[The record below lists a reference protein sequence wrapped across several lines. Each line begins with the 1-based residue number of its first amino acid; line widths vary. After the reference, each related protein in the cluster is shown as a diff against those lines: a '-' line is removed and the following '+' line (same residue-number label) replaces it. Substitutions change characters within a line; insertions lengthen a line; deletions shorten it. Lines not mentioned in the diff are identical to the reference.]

1 MKVIN
6 FGDNTYRIFG
16 DDLKV
21 EGKLPAGTYDVLF
34 SEMPGY
40 SLIKRADFETTTKVY
55 GPHKDLV
62 NQMITRYEQFN
73 SNFGV
78 ILGGRKGTGKTMTAR
93 LLSEAFKAKDIPT
106 IIISKATPGLPDFIQ
121 SIEQEVFILFDEFE
135 KVFPKGNSDTK
146 DLQSQ
151 FLPVFDGLSNT
162 KHFYMVTIN
171 DYNKL
176 NDYFLGRT
184 GRFYYNIRFD
194 AIGKDEITEI
204 LNDKLD
210 KSLKLDIN
218 RLSFILS
225 IIDANY
231 DQLMSIIKELNLG
244 SSIDYIFKY
253 LNLDLS
259 ATLNNMS
266 YDAEIFFENGDIVKE
281 DGINFNIMNSFFS
294 YRINEYAKA
303 SYDSNPNI
311 QTHYYIGYL
320 SFDTDIFELADH
332 NKLVAHNII
341 QEDGQPAI
349 DFDSDFGLHNES
361 KDKSIRHML
370 NDDNVKVKRVEL
382 TRRIVQPSKIA
393 IDTALKNQ

>member
-34 SEMPGY
+34 TEMSGY

-135 KVFPKGNSDTK
+135 KVFPKGSPDTK

-184 GRFYYNIRFD
+184 GRFYYNITFD

-204 LNDKLD
+204 LTDKLD

-225 IIDANY
+225 IIDVNY

-259 ATLNNMS
+259 KTLTNMT
-266 YDAEIFFENGDIVKE
+266 YDVKIFFKNGDIAEEQNLYV
-281 DGINFNIMNSFFS
+281 NIMNPYFS
-294 YRINEYAKA
+294 SSVLAYAKA
-303 SYDSNPNI
+303 TYDEDPNI
-311 QTHYYIGYL
+311 ITHRYYGDL
-320 SFDTDIFELADH
+320 SFDTNILKITDT
-332 NKLVAHNII
+332 NKLVADNFICD
-341 QEDGQPAI
+341 DGQPAI
-349 DFDSDFGLHNES
+349 EFEADSSYSDTKSMRTMDHN
-361 KDKSIRHML
+361 
-370 NDDNVKVKRVEL
+370 DNLEVNQVEF
-382 TRRIVQPSKIA
+382 TRRLAQPSKIA
-393 IDTALKNQ
+393 VDTALKDQ

>member
-34 SEMPGY
+34 SEMSGY

-162 KHFYMVTIN
+162 KHFYMITIN

-194 AIGKDEITEI
+194 VIGKDEIAEI

-210 KSLKLDIN
+210 KSLKHDIN

-225 IIDANY
+225 IIDVNY

-259 ATLNNMS
+259 KTLNELT
-266 YDAEIFFENGDIVKE
+266 YDIKIFFENGDIAEEQNLYV
-281 DGINFNIMNSFFS
+281 NIMSPYFS
-294 YRINEYAKA
+294 KSILAYAKA
-303 SYDSNPNI
+303 TYDEDPNI
-311 QTHYYIGYL
+311 VTHRYYGDL
-320 SFDTDIFELADH
+320 SFETNILKITDNH
-332 NKLVAHNII
+332 KLVADNFICD
-341 QEDGQPAI
+341 DGQPAI
-349 DFDSDFGLHNES
+349 EFEVDTGYSD
-361 KDKSIRHML
+361 DKSMRTL
-370 NDDNVKVKRVEL
+370 TAEDNIKVKRIEL
-382 TRRIVQPSKIA
+382 TRRMAQPSKIA

>member
-34 SEMPGY
+34 SEMSGY
-40 SLIKRADFETTTKVY
+40 SLIKRADFETTNKVY
-55 GPHKDLV
+55 GPHKELV

-93 LLSEAFKAKDIPT
+93 LLSEAFKTKEIPT

-184 GRFYYNIRFD
+184 GRFYYNITFD

-204 LNDKLD
+204 LTDKLD
-210 KSLKLDIN
+210 KSLKLNIN

-225 IIDANY
+225 IIDVNY

-259 ATLNNMS
+259 KTLTNMT
-266 YDAEIFFENGDIVKE
+266 YDVKIFFKNGDIAEEQNLYV
-281 DGINFNIMNSFFS
+281 NIMRPYFSNSVLA
-294 YRINEYAKA
+294 YAKA
-303 SYDSNPNI
+303 TYDEDPNI
-311 QTHYYIGYL
+311 ITHRYYGDL
-320 SFDTDIFELADH
+320 SFDTNILKITDN
-332 NKLVAHNII
+332 NKLVADNFICD
-341 QEDGQPAI
+341 DGQPAI
-349 DFDSDFGLHNES
+349 EFEADSSYSDT
-361 KDKSIRHML
+361 KSMRTMDR
-370 NDDNVKVKRVEL
+370 NDNLEVNRVEF
-382 TRRIVQPSKIA
+382 TRRLVQPSKIA
-393 IDTALKNQ
+393 VDTALKDQ

>member
-34 SEMPGY
+34 SEMSGY

-73 SNFGV
+73 SNFG
-78 ILGGRKGTGKTMTAR
+78 
-93 LLSEAFKAKDIPT
+93 
-106 IIISKATPGLPDFIQ
+106 ISKATPGLPDFIQ

-162 KHFYMVTIN
+162 KHFYMITIN

-210 KSLKLDIN
+210 ESLKLDIN

-225 IIDANY
+225 IIDVNY

-259 ATLNNMS
+259 TTLYDRA
-266 YDAEIFFENGDIVKE
+266 YDAKIFFENGDIADELTLYV
-281 DGINFNIMNSFFS
+281 NIMDS
-294 YRINEYAKA
+294 YFLKSITAYAKA
-303 SYDSNPNI
+303 VHDEDPNI
-311 QTHYYIGYL
+311 LTHCYYGDL
-320 SFDTDIFELADH
+320 SFDTNILKITDNH
-332 NKLVAHNII
+332 KLVADNFIRD
-341 QEDGQPAI
+341 DGQPAI
-349 DFDSDFGLHNES
+349 EFEAES
-361 KDKSIRHML
+361 NSYNYNKSIRTM
-370 NDDNVKVKRVEL
+370 DPEANVKVKRIEL
-382 TRRIVQPSKIA
+382 TRQMAKTSKIA

>member
-21 EGKLPAGTYDVLF
+21 EGKLPTGTYDVLF
-34 SEMPGY
+34 SEMSGY
-40 SLIKRADFETTTKVY
+40 SLVKRTDFETTNKVY
-55 GPHKDLV
+55 GPHKKLV
-62 NQMITRYEQFN
+62 NQMLTRYEQFN

-121 SIEQEVFILFDEFE
+121 SIEQEAFILFDEFE
-135 KVFPKGNSDTK
+135 KVFPKGNHDTK

-162 KHFYMVTIN
+162 KHFYMITIN

-184 GRFYYNIRFD
+184 GRFYYNITFD

-210 KSLKLDIN
+210 ESLKLDIN
-218 RLSFILS
+218 RLAFILS
-225 IIDANY
+225 IIDVNY

-259 ATLNNMS
+259 KTLGNLT
-266 YDAEIFFENGDIVKE
+266 YDIKIFFENGDIAEEQNLFV
-281 DGINFNIMNSFFS
+281 DIMNPYFGKS
-294 YRINEYAKA
+294 ILAYAKA
-303 SYDSNPNI
+303 TYDEDPNI
-311 QTHYYIGYL
+311 ITHRYYGDL
-320 SFDTDIFELADH
+320 TFDTNILEITDNH
-332 NKLVAHNII
+332 KLVANNFICG
-341 QEDGQPAI
+341 DGQPAI
-349 DFDSDFGLHNES
+349 EFEPDTSYSD
-361 KDKSIRHML
+361 DKTMRTL
-370 NDDNVKVKRVEL
+370 TRDDNIKVKRVEL
-382 TRRIVQPSKIA
+382 TRRMAKQSQIA

>member
-34 SEMPGY
+34 SEMSGY

-55 GPHKDLV
+55 GPHKGLV

-162 KHFYMVTIN
+162 KHFYMITIN

-184 GRFYYNIRFD
+184 GRFYYNITFD
-194 AIGKDEITEI
+194 AIGQDEITEI
-204 LNDKLD
+204 LKDKLNEP
-210 KSLKLDIN
+210 LKLDIN

-225 IIDANY
+225 IIDVNY

-259 ATLNNMS
+259 KTLTNMT
-266 YDAEIFFENGDIVKE
+266 YDVKIFFKNGDIAEEQNLYV
-281 DGINFNIMNSFFS
+281 NIMNPYFS
-294 YRINEYAKA
+294 NSVLAYAKA
-303 SYDSNPNI
+303 TYDEDPNI
-311 QTHYYIGYL
+311 ITHRYYGDL
-320 SFDTDIFELADH
+320 SFDTNILKITDN
-332 NKLVAHNII
+332 NKLVADNFICD
-341 QEDGQPAI
+341 DGQPAI
-349 DFDSDFGLHNES
+349 EFEPDTSYSDTKTMRTMDHN
-361 KDKSIRHML
+361 
-370 NDDNVKVKRVEL
+370 DNLEVNRVEF
-382 TRRIVQPSKIA
+382 TRRMAQASKIA
-393 IDTALKNQ
+393 VDTALKNQ

>member
-21 EGKLPAGTYDVLF
+21 EGKLPTGTYDVLF
-34 SEMPGY
+34 SEMSGY
-40 SLIKRADFETTTKVY
+40 SLVKRTDFETTTKVY

-62 NQMITRYEQFN
+62 DQMITRYEQFN
-73 SNFGV
+73 LNFGV

-93 LLSEAFKAKDIPT
+93 LLSEAFKAKEIPT

-162 KHFYMVTIN
+162 KHFYMITIN

-184 GRFYYNIRFD
+184 GRFYYNITFD

-204 LNDKLD
+204 LTDKLD

-225 IIDANY
+225 IIDVNY

-253 LNLDLS
+253 LNLDLTK
-259 ATLNNMS
+259 TLTNMT
-266 YDAEIFFENGDIVKE
+266 YDVKIFFKNGDIAEEQNLYV
-281 DGINFNIMNSFFS
+281 NIMNPYFS
-294 YRINEYAKA
+294 NSVLAYAKA
-303 SYDSNPNI
+303 TYDEDPNI
-311 QTHYYIGYL
+311 ITHRYYGDL
-320 SFDTDIFELADH
+320 SFDTNILKITDN
-332 NKLVAHNII
+332 NKLVADNFICD
-341 QEDGQPAI
+341 DGQPAI
-349 DFDSDFGLHNES
+349 EFEADSSYSDTKSMRTMDHN
-361 KDKSIRHML
+361 
-370 NDDNVKVKRVEL
+370 DNLEVNRVEF
-382 TRRIVQPSKIA
+382 TRRIAQPSKIA
-393 IDTALKNQ
+393 VDTALKDQ

>member
-21 EGKLPAGTYDVLF
+21 EGKLPAGTYNVLF
-34 SEMPGY
+34 SEMSGY

-106 IIISKATPGLPDFIQ
+106 IIISKTTPGLPDFIQ

-184 GRFYYNIRFD
+184 GRFYYNITFD

-210 KSLKLDIN
+210 ESLKLDIN

-225 IIDANY
+225 IIDVNY

-259 ATLNNMS
+259 TTLYKMT
-266 YDAEIFFENGDIVKE
+266 YDVKIFFNNGDIAEEQNLYV
-281 DGINFNIMNSFFS
+281 NIMNPYFS
-294 YRINEYAKA
+294 NSVRAYAKA
-303 SYDSNPNI
+303 TYDEDPNI
-311 QTHYYIGYL
+311 ITHRYYGDL
-320 SFDTDIFELADH
+320 SFDTNILKITDN
-332 NKLVAHNII
+332 NKLVADNFIC
-341 QEDGQPAI
+341 DDDQPAI
-349 DFDSDFGLHNES
+349 EFEADSSYSDT
-361 KDKSIRHML
+361 KSMRTMDP
-370 NDDNVKVKRVEL
+370 DDNLEVNRVEF
-382 TRRIVQPSKIA
+382 TRRLAQPSKIA
-393 IDTALKNQ
+393 VDTALKDQ

>member
-21 EGKLPAGTYDVLF
+21 EGKLPVGTYDVLF
-34 SEMPGY
+34 SEMSGY

-135 KVFPKGNSDTK
+135 KVFPKGSPDTK

-184 GRFYYNIRFD
+184 GRFYYNITFD

-204 LNDKLD
+204 LTDKLD

-225 IIDANY
+225 IIDVNY

-259 ATLNNMS
+259 KTLTNIT
-266 YDAEIFFENGDIVKE
+266 YDVKIFFKNGDIAEEQNLYV
-281 DGINFNIMNSFFS
+281 NIMNPYFS
-294 YRINEYAKA
+294 NSVLAYAKA
-303 SYDSNPNI
+303 TYDENPNI
-311 QTHYYIGYL
+311 ITHRYYGDL
-320 SFDTDIFELADH
+320 SFDTNILKITDT
-332 NKLVAHNII
+332 NKLVADNFICD
-341 QEDGQPAI
+341 DGQPAI
-349 DFDSDFGLHNES
+349 EFEADSSYSDTKSMRTMDHN
-361 KDKSIRHML
+361 
-370 NDDNVKVKRVEL
+370 DNLEVNRVEF
-382 TRRIVQPSKIA
+382 TRRLAQPSKIA
-393 IDTALKNQ
+393 VDTALKDQ

>member
-21 EGKLPAGTYDVLF
+21 EGKLPAGTYDVSF
-34 SEMPGY
+34 SEMSGY
-40 SLIKRADFETTTKVY
+40 SLIKRANFETTTKVY

-93 LLSEAFKAKDIPT
+93 LLSEAFKAKEIPT

-135 KVFPKGNSDTK
+135 KVFPKGTSDTK

-184 GRFYYNIRFD
+184 GRFYYNITFD

-204 LNDKLD
+204 LTDKLD
-210 KSLKLDIN
+210 KSLELDIN

-225 IIDANY
+225 IIDVNY

-259 ATLNNMS
+259 TTLYKMT
-266 YDAEIFFENGDIVKE
+266 YDVKIFFKNGDIAEEQNLHV
-281 DGINFNIMNSFFS
+281 NIMNPYFS
-294 YRINEYAKA
+294 NSVLAYAKA
-303 SYDSNPNI
+303 TYDEDPNI
-311 QTHYYIGYL
+311 ITHRYYGDL
-320 SFDTDIFELADH
+320 SFDTNILKITDN
-332 NKLVAHNII
+332 NKLVADNFICD
-341 QEDGQPAI
+341 DGQPAI
-349 DFDSDFGLHNES
+349 EFEADSSYSDT
-361 KDKSIRHML
+361 KSMRTMDH
-370 NDDNVKVKRVEL
+370 DDNLEVKRVEF
-382 TRRIVQPSKIA
+382 TRRMTKPSKIA
-393 IDTALKNQ
+393 VDTALQNQ

>member
-21 EGKLPAGTYDVLF
+21 EGKLPVGTYDVLF
-34 SEMPGY
+34 SEMSGY
-40 SLIKRADFETTTKVY
+40 SLVKRADFETTSKVY
-55 GPHKDLV
+55 GPHKELV

-93 LLSEAFKAKDIPT
+93 LLSEAFKAKEIPT

-135 KVFPKGNSDTK
+135 KVFPKGTSDTK

-162 KHFYMVTIN
+162 KHFYMITIN

-184 GRFYYNIRFD
+184 GRFYYNITFD

-204 LNDKLD
+204 LTDKLD
-210 KSLKLDIN
+210 KSLKLDIT

-225 IIDANY
+225 IIDVNY

-259 ATLNNMS
+259 KTLTNMT
-266 YDAEIFFENGDIVKE
+266 YDVKIFFKNGDIAEEQNLYV
-281 DGINFNIMNSFFS
+281 NIMNPYFS
-294 YRINEYAKA
+294 NSVLAYAKA
-303 SYDSNPNI
+303 TYDEDPNI
-311 QTHYYIGYL
+311 ITHRYYGDL
-320 SFDTDIFELADH
+320 SFDTNILKITDT
-332 NKLVAHNII
+332 NKLVADNFICD
-341 QEDGQPAI
+341 DGQPAI
-349 DFDSDFGLHNES
+349 EFEADSSYSDTKSMRTMDHN
-361 KDKSIRHML
+361 
-370 NDDNVKVKRVEL
+370 DNLEVNRVEF
-382 TRRIVQPSKIA
+382 TRRLAQPSKIA
-393 IDTALKNQ
+393 VDTALKDQ

>member
-21 EGKLPAGTYDVLF
+21 EGKLPAGTYDIVF
-34 SEMPGY
+34 SEMSGY

-62 NQMITRYEQFN
+62 NQMMTRYEQFN

-106 IIISKATPGLPDFIQ
+106 IIVSKATPGLPDFIQ

-162 KHFYMVTIN
+162 KHFYMITIN
-171 DYNKL
+171 DYSKL

-194 AIGKDEITEI
+194 AIGKDEISEI
-204 LNDKLD
+204 LTDKLD
-210 KSLKLDIN
+210 ESLKLDIN

-225 IIDANY
+225 IIDVNY

-244 SSIDYIFKY
+244 SPIEYIFKY

-259 ATLNNMS
+259 KTLGNLT
-266 YDAEIFFENGDIVKE
+266 YDIKIFFENGDIAEEQNLFV
-281 DGINFNIMNSFFS
+281 NIMNPIFGKS
-294 YRINEYAKA
+294 ILAYAKA
-303 SYDSNPNI
+303 TYDEDPNI
-311 QTHYYIGYL
+311 ITHRYYGDL
-320 SFDTDIFELADH
+320 TFDTNILEIADN
-332 NKLVAHNII
+332 NKLVADNFICD
-341 QEDGQPAI
+341 DGQPAI
-349 DFDSDFGLHNES
+349 EFEPDTSYSDDKTMRTLTH
-361 KDKSIRHML
+361 KDNI
-370 NDDNVKVKRVEL
+370 KVKRIEL
-382 TRRIVQPSKIA
+382 TRRMAQPSKIA
-393 IDTALKNQ
+393 IDMAPKNQ

>member
-34 SEMPGY
+34 SEMSGY
-40 SLIKRADFETTTKVY
+40 SLVKRTDFETADKVY
-55 GPHKDLV
+55 GPHKELV
-62 NQMITRYEQFN
+62 NQMLARYEQFD

-135 KVFPKGNSDTK
+135 KVFTSGRYDTK

-162 KHFYMVTIN
+162 NHFYMITIN

-184 GRFYYNIRFD
+184 GRFYYNIKFD
-194 AIGKDEITEI
+194 AIGKDEIAEI

-210 KSLKLDIN
+210 ESLKLDIN

-225 IIDANY
+225 IIDVNY

-259 ATLNNMS
+259 TTLEGVT
-266 YDAEIFFENGDIVKE
+266 YDMKIFFENGDIAEEQSVYV
-281 DGINFNIMNSFFS
+281 NIMRQYFGKS
-294 YRINEYAKA
+294 ILAYAKA
-303 SYDSNPNI
+303 TYDDNPNI
-311 QTHYYIGYL
+311 ITHRYYGEL
-320 SFDTDIFELADH
+320 SFDTNILKIADNH
-332 NKLVAHNII
+332 KLVADNFICD
-341 QEDGQPAI
+341 DGQPAI
-349 DFDSDFGLHNES
+349 EFEPDTSYSD
-361 KDKSIRHML
+361 DKSMRTL
-370 NDDNVKVKRVEL
+370 TPEDNVKVKRIEF
-382 TRRIVQPSKIA
+382 TRRMAQPSQIA
-393 IDTALKNQ
+393 IDMAPKNQ

>member
-34 SEMPGY
+34 SEMSGY

-135 KVFPKGNSDTK
+135 KVFPKGSPDTK

-184 GRFYYNIRFD
+184 GRFYYNITFD

-204 LNDKLD
+204 LTDKLD

-225 IIDANY
+225 IIDVNY

-259 ATLNNMS
+259 KTLTNMT
-266 YDAEIFFENGDIVKE
+266 YDVKIFFKNGDIAEEQNLYV
-281 DGINFNIMNSFFS
+281 NIMNPYFS
-294 YRINEYAKA
+294 NSVLAYAKA
-303 SYDSNPNI
+303 TYDENPNI
-311 QTHYYIGYL
+311 ITHRYYGDL
-320 SFDTDIFELADH
+320 SFDTNILKITDT
-332 NKLVAHNII
+332 NKLVADNFICN
-341 QEDGQPAI
+341 DGQPAI
-349 DFDSDFGLHNES
+349 EFEADSSYSDTKSMRTMDHN
-361 KDKSIRHML
+361 
-370 NDDNVKVKRVEL
+370 DNLEVNRVEF
-382 TRRIVQPSKIA
+382 TRRLAQPSKIA
-393 IDTALKNQ
+393 VDTALKDQ

>member
-34 SEMPGY
+34 SEMSGY

-93 LLSEAFKAKDIPT
+93 LLSEAFKAKEIPT

-135 KVFPKGNSDTK
+135 KIFPKGSPDTK

-184 GRFYYNIRFD
+184 GRFYYNITFD

-204 LNDKLD
+204 LTDKLD

-225 IIDANY
+225 IIDVNY

-259 ATLNNMS
+259 KTLTNMT
-266 YDAEIFFENGDIVKE
+266 YDVKIFFKNGDIAEEQNLYV
-281 DGINFNIMNSFFS
+281 NIMNPYFS
-294 YRINEYAKA
+294 NSVLAYAKA
-303 SYDSNPNI
+303 TYDEDPNI
-311 QTHYYIGYL
+311 ITHRYYGDL
-320 SFDTDIFELADH
+320 SFDTNILKITDN
-332 NKLVAHNII
+332 NKLVADNFICD
-341 QEDGQPAI
+341 DGQPAI
-349 DFDSDFGLHNES
+349 EFEADSSYSDTKSMRTMDHN
-361 KDKSIRHML
+361 
-370 NDDNVKVKRVEL
+370 DNLEVNRVEF
-382 TRRIVQPSKIA
+382 TRRLAQPSKIA
-393 IDTALKNQ
+393 VDTALKDQ

>member
-21 EGKLPAGTYDVLF
+21 EGKLPAGTYDVSF
-34 SEMPGY
+34 SEMSGY
-40 SLIKRADFETTTKVY
+40 SLIKRADFETTTKIY

-62 NQMITRYEQFN
+62 NQMITRYEQFD

-121 SIEQEVFILFDEFE
+121 SIEQEAFILFDEFE

-162 KHFYMVTIN
+162 KHFYMITIN

-194 AIGKDEITEI
+194 AIGKDEIAEI

-210 KSLKLDIN
+210 ESLKLDIN

-225 IIDANY
+225 IIDVNY

-259 ATLNNMS
+259 TTLNSMV
-266 YDAEIFFENGDIVKE
+266 YDAKIFFENGDIVEE
-281 DGINFNIMNSFFS
+281 DSINFNIMNSFFITN
-294 YRINEYAKA
+294 INAYVKA
-303 SYDSNPNI
+303 SYDSDPNI
-311 QTHYYIGYL
+311 QTRRYFGDL
-320 SFDTDIFELADH
+320 SFDTSILELVDH
-332 NKLVAHNII
+332 NKLVARNFI
-341 QEDGQPAI
+341 QEDGLPAI
-349 DFDSDFGLHNES
+349 DFDSDFGPHNKSE
-361 KDKSIRHML
+361 DKSIRYMT
-370 NDDNVKVKRVEL
+370 NGDNVKVERVEL
-382 TRRIVQPSKIA
+382 TRRAAKTRTIA

>member
-21 EGKLPAGTYDVLF
+21 EGKLPAGTYDVSF
-34 SEMPGY
+34 SEMSGY
-40 SLIKRADFETTTKVY
+40 SLVKRADFETTSKVY
-55 GPHKDLV
+55 GPHKELV
-62 NQMITRYEQFN
+62 NQMITHYEQFN

-93 LLSEAFKAKDIPT
+93 LLSEAFKAKEIPT

-184 GRFYYNIRFD
+184 GRFYYNITFD

-204 LNDKLD
+204 LTDKLD

-225 IIDANY
+225 IIDVNY

-259 ATLNNMS
+259 KTLTNMT
-266 YDAEIFFENGDIVKE
+266 YDVKIFFKNGDIAEEQNLYV
-281 DGINFNIMNSFFS
+281 NIMNPYFS
-294 YRINEYAKA
+294 NSVLAYAKA
-303 SYDSNPNI
+303 TYDENPNI
-311 QTHYYIGYL
+311 ITHRYYGDL
-320 SFDTDIFELADH
+320 SFDTNILKITDT
-332 NKLVAHNII
+332 NKLVADNFICD
-341 QEDGQPAI
+341 DGQPAI
-349 DFDSDFGLHNES
+349 EFEADSSYSDTKSMRTMDHN
-361 KDKSIRHML
+361 
-370 NDDNVKVKRVEL
+370 DNLEVNRVEF
-382 TRRIVQPSKIA
+382 TRRLAQPSKIA
-393 IDTALKNQ
+393 VDTALKDQ

>member
-34 SEMPGY
+34 SEMSGY

-55 GPHKDLV
+55 GPHKELV

-162 KHFYMVTIN
+162 KHFYMITIN

-194 AIGKDEITEI
+194 AIGKDEIAEI

-210 KSLKLDIN
+210 KSLKHDIN

-225 IIDANY
+225 IIDVNY

-259 ATLNNMS
+259 KTLNELT
-266 YDAEIFFENGDIVKE
+266 YDIKIFFENGDIAEEQALHV
-281 DGINFNIMNSFFS
+281 NIMNTYFS
-294 YRINEYAKA
+294 KSILAYAKA
-303 SYDSNPNI
+303 TYDEDPNI
-311 QTHYYIGYL
+311 VTHRYYGDL
-320 SFDTDIFELADH
+320 SFETNILKITDNH
-332 NKLVAHNII
+332 KLVTDNFICD
-341 QEDGQPAI
+341 DGQPAI
-349 DFDSDFGLHNES
+349 EFEVDTGYSD
-361 KDKSIRHML
+361 DKSMRTM
-370 NDDNVKVKRVEL
+370 NRDDNIKIKRVEL
-382 TRRIVQPSKIA
+382 TRRMVQPSKIA
-393 IDTALKNQ
+393 IDTALKDQ

>member
-21 EGKLPAGTYDVLF
+21 EGKLPVGTYDVLF
-34 SEMPGY
+34 SEMSGY
-40 SLIKRADFETTTKVY
+40 SLVKRADFETTSKVY
-55 GPHKDLV
+55 GPHKELV

-93 LLSEAFKAKDIPT
+93 LLSEAFKAKEIPT

-135 KVFPKGNSDTK
+135 KVFPKGTSDTK

-162 KHFYMVTIN
+162 KHFYMITIN

-184 GRFYYNIRFD
+184 GRFYYNITFD

-204 LNDKLD
+204 LTDKLD
-210 KSLKLDIN
+210 KSLKLDIT

-225 IIDANY
+225 IIDVNY

-259 ATLNNMS
+259 KTLTNMT
-266 YDAEIFFENGDIVKE
+266 YDVKIFFKNGDIAEEQNLYV
-281 DGINFNIMNSFFS
+281 NIMNPYFS
-294 YRINEYAKA
+294 NSVLAYAKA
-303 SYDSNPNI
+303 TYDEDPNI
-311 QTHYYIGYL
+311 ITHRYYGDL
-320 SFDTDIFELADH
+320 SFDTNILKITDN
-332 NKLVAHNII
+332 NKLVADNFICD
-341 QEDGQPAI
+341 DGQPAI
-349 DFDSDFGLHNES
+349 EFEADSSYSDTKSMRTMDHN
-361 KDKSIRHML
+361 
-370 NDDNVKVKRVEL
+370 DNLEVNRVEF
-382 TRRIVQPSKIA
+382 TRRLAQPSKIA
-393 IDTALKNQ
+393 VDTALKDQ

>member
-34 SEMPGY
+34 SEMSGY

-93 LLSEAFKAKDIPT
+93 LLSEAFKAKEIPT

-121 SIEQEVFILFDEFE
+121 LIEQEVFILFDEFE
-135 KVFPKGNSDTK
+135 KVFPKGTSDTK

-184 GRFYYNIRFD
+184 GRFYYNITFD

-204 LNDKLD
+204 LTDKLD
-210 KSLKLDIN
+210 KSLELDIN

-225 IIDANY
+225 IIDVNY

-259 ATLNNMS
+259 TTLYKMT
-266 YDAEIFFENGDIVKE
+266 YDVKIFFKNGDIAEEQNLHV
-281 DGINFNIMNSFFS
+281 NIMNPYFS
-294 YRINEYAKA
+294 NSVLAYAKA
-303 SYDSNPNI
+303 TYDEDPNI
-311 QTHYYIGYL
+311 ITHRYYGDL
-320 SFDTDIFELADH
+320 SFDTNILKITDN
-332 NKLVAHNII
+332 NKLVADNFICD
-341 QEDGQPAI
+341 DGQPTIEFEA
-349 DFDSDFGLHNES
+349 DSSYSDT
-361 KDKSIRHML
+361 KSMRTMDH
-370 NDDNVKVKRVEL
+370 DDNLEVKRVEF
-382 TRRIVQPSKIA
+382 TRRMTKPSKIA
-393 IDTALKNQ
+393 VDTALQNQ

>member
-34 SEMPGY
+34 SEMSGY

-55 GPHKDLV
+55 GPHKELV

-135 KVFPKGNSDTK
+135 KVFPKGSPDTK

-184 GRFYYNIRFD
+184 GRFYYNITFD

-204 LNDKLD
+204 LTDKLD

-225 IIDANY
+225 IIDVNY

-259 ATLNNMS
+259 KTLTNMT
-266 YDAEIFFENGDIVKE
+266 YDVKIFFKNGDIAEEQNLYV
-281 DGINFNIMNSFFS
+281 NIMNPYFS
-294 YRINEYAKA
+294 NSVLAYAKA
-303 SYDSNPNI
+303 TYDENPNI
-311 QTHYYIGYL
+311 ITHRYYGDL
-320 SFDTDIFELADH
+320 SFDTNILKITDT
-332 NKLVAHNII
+332 NKLVADNFICD
-341 QEDGQPAI
+341 DGQPAI
-349 DFDSDFGLHNES
+349 EFEADSSYSDTKSMRTMDHN
-361 KDKSIRHML
+361 
-370 NDDNVKVKRVEL
+370 DNLEVNRVEF
-382 TRRIVQPSKIA
+382 TRRLAQPSKIA
-393 IDTALKNQ
+393 VDTTLKDQ

>member
-21 EGKLPAGTYDVLF
+21 EGKLSAGTYDVSF
-34 SEMPGY
+34 SEMSGY

-93 LLSEAFKAKDIPT
+93 LLSEAFKAKEIPT

-135 KVFPKGNSDTK
+135 KVFPKGTSDTK

-184 GRFYYNIRFD
+184 GRFYYNITFD

-204 LNDKLD
+204 LTDKLD

-225 IIDANY
+225 IIDVNY

-259 ATLNNMS
+259 KTLTNMT
-266 YDAEIFFENGDIVKE
+266 YDVKIFFKNGDVAE
-281 DGINFNIMNSFFS
+281 EQGLHVNIMNPYFS
-294 YRINEYAKA
+294 NSLLAYAKA
-303 SYDSNPNI
+303 TYDEDPNI
-311 QTHYYIGYL
+311 ITHRYYGDL
-320 SFDTDIFELADH
+320 SFDTNILKITDN
-332 NKLVAHNII
+332 NKLVADNFICD
-341 QEDGQPAI
+341 DGQPAI
-349 DFDSDFGLHNES
+349 EFEADSSYSDT
-361 KDKSIRHML
+361 KSMRTMD
-370 NDDNVKVKRVEL
+370 NDDNLEVKRVEF
-382 TRRIVQPSKIA
+382 TRRMTKPSKIA
-393 IDTALKNQ
+393 VDTALQNQ

>member
-16 DDLKV
+16 DGLKV

-34 SEMPGY
+34 SEMSGY

-162 KHFYMVTIN
+162 KHFYMITIN

-194 AIGKDEITEI
+194 AIGKDEIAEI

-210 KSLKLDIN
+210 KSLKHDIN

-225 IIDANY
+225 IIDVNY

-259 ATLNNMS
+259 KTLNELT
-266 YDAEIFFENGDIVKE
+266 YDIKIFFENGDIAEEQNLYV
-281 DGINFNIMNSFFS
+281 NIMSPYFS
-294 YRINEYAKA
+294 KSILAYAKA
-303 SYDSNPNI
+303 TYDEDPNI
-311 QTHYYIGYL
+311 VTHRYYGDL
-320 SFDTDIFELADH
+320 SFETNILKITDNH
-332 NKLVAHNII
+332 KLVADNFICD
-341 QEDGQPAI
+341 DGQPAI
-349 DFDSDFGLHNES
+349 EFEVDTGYS
-361 KDKSIRHML
+361 
-370 NDDNVKVKRVEL
+370 DDNQCE
-382 TRRIVQPSKIA
+382 Q
-393 IDTALKNQ
+393 

>member
-34 SEMPGY
+34 SEMSGY

-55 GPHKDLV
+55 GPHKELV

-135 KVFPKGNSDTK
+135 KVFPKGSPDTK
-146 DLQSQ
+146 DLQSP

-184 GRFYYNIRFD
+184 GRFYYNITFD

-204 LNDKLD
+204 LTDKLD

-225 IIDANY
+225 IIDVNY

-259 ATLNNMS
+259 NTLTNMT
-266 YDAEIFFENGDIVKE
+266 YDVKIFFKNGDIAEEQNLYV
-281 DGINFNIMNSFFS
+281 NIMNPYFS
-294 YRINEYAKA
+294 NSVLAYAKA
-303 SYDSNPNI
+303 TYDENPNI
-311 QTHYYIGYL
+311 ITHRYYGDL
-320 SFDTDIFELADH
+320 SFDTNILKITDT
-332 NKLVAHNII
+332 NKLVADNFICD
-341 QEDGQPAI
+341 DGQPAI
-349 DFDSDFGLHNES
+349 EFEADSSYSDTKSMRTMDHN
-361 KDKSIRHML
+361 
-370 NDDNVKVKRVEL
+370 DNLEVNRVEF
-382 TRRIVQPSKIA
+382 TRRLAQPSKIA
-393 IDTALKNQ
+393 VDTALKDQ

>member
-21 EGKLPAGTYDVLF
+21 EGKLPAGTYDVSF
-34 SEMPGY
+34 SEMSGY

-93 LLSEAFKAKDIPT
+93 LLSEAFKAKEIPT

-135 KVFPKGNSDTK
+135 KVFPKGSPDTK

-151 FLPVFDGLSNT
+151 FLPVFDGLRNT

-184 GRFYYNIRFD
+184 GRFYYNITFD

-204 LNDKLD
+204 LTDKLD

-225 IIDANY
+225 IIDVNY

-259 ATLNNMS
+259 KTLTNMT
-266 YDAEIFFENGDIVKE
+266 YDVKIFFKNGDIAEEQNLYV
-281 DGINFNIMNSFFS
+281 NIMNPYFS
-294 YRINEYAKA
+294 NSVLAYAKA
-303 SYDSNPNI
+303 TYDEDPNI
-311 QTHYYIGYL
+311 ITHRYYGDL
-320 SFDTDIFELADH
+320 SFDTNILKITDT
-332 NKLVAHNII
+332 NKLVADNFICD
-341 QEDGQPAI
+341 DGQPAI
-349 DFDSDFGLHNES
+349 EFEADSSYSDTKSMRTMDHN
-361 KDKSIRHML
+361 
-370 NDDNVKVKRVEL
+370 DNLEVNQVEF
-382 TRRIVQPSKIA
+382 TRRIAQPSKIA
-393 IDTALKNQ
+393 VDTALKDQ

>member
-34 SEMPGY
+34 SEMSGY

-55 GPHKDLV
+55 GPHKELV

-93 LLSEAFKAKDIPT
+93 LLSEAFKTKDIPT

-135 KVFPKGNSDTK
+135 KVFPKGSPDTK

-184 GRFYYNIRFD
+184 GRFYYNITFD

-204 LNDKLD
+204 LTDKLD

-225 IIDANY
+225 IIDVNY

-259 ATLNNMS
+259 KTLTNMT
-266 YDAEIFFENGDIVKE
+266 YDVKIFFKNGDIAEEQNLYV
-281 DGINFNIMNSFFS
+281 NIMNPYFS
-294 YRINEYAKA
+294 NSVLAYAKA
-303 SYDSNPNI
+303 TYDENPNI
-311 QTHYYIGYL
+311 ITHRYYGDL
-320 SFDTDIFELADH
+320 SFDTNILKITDT
-332 NKLVAHNII
+332 NKLVADNFICD
-341 QEDGQPAI
+341 DGQPAI
-349 DFDSDFGLHNES
+349 EFEADSSYSDTKSMRTMDHN
-361 KDKSIRHML
+361 
-370 NDDNVKVKRVEL
+370 DNLEVNRVEF
-382 TRRIVQPSKIA
+382 TRRIAQPSKIA
-393 IDTALKNQ
+393 VDTALKDQ

>member
-34 SEMPGY
+34 SEMSGY
-40 SLIKRADFETTTKVY
+40 SLVKRADFETTTKVY
-55 GPHKDLV
+55 GPHKELV

-162 KHFYMVTIN
+162 KHFYMITIN

-184 GRFYYNIRFD
+184 GRFYYNITFD
-194 AIGKDEITEI
+194 VIGKDEITEI
-204 LNDKLD
+204 LTDKLD

-225 IIDANY
+225 IIDVNY

-259 ATLNNMS
+259 KTLNELT
-266 YDAEIFFENGDIVKE
+266 YDIKIFFENGDIAEEQNLYV
-281 DGINFNIMNSFFS
+281 NIMSPYFS
-294 YRINEYAKA
+294 KSILAYAKA
-303 SYDSNPNI
+303 TYDEDPNI
-311 QTHYYIGYL
+311 VTHRYYGDL
-320 SFDTDIFELADH
+320 SFETNILKITDNH
-332 NKLVAHNII
+332 KLVADNFICD
-341 QEDGQPAI
+341 DGQPAI
-349 DFDSDFGLHNES
+349 EFEVDTGYSD
-361 KDKSIRHML
+361 DKSMRTM
-370 NDDNVKVKRVEL
+370 NRDDNVKIKRVEL
-382 TRRIVQPSKIA
+382 TRRMVQPSKIA

>member
-34 SEMPGY
+34 SEMSGY
-40 SLIKRADFETTTKVY
+40 SLVKRTDFETTDKVY
-55 GPHKDLV
+55 GPHNDLV
-62 NQMITRYEQFN
+62 KQMIARYEQFN

-135 KVFPKGNSDTK
+135 KVFPKGTSDTK

-162 KHFYMVTIN
+162 KHFYMITIN

-184 GRFYYNIRFD
+184 GRFYYNITFD
-194 AIGKDEITEI
+194 AIGKDEIIEI
-204 LNDKLD
+204 LTDKLD
-210 KSLKLDIN
+210 KFLKLDIN

-225 IIDANY
+225 IIDVNY

-259 ATLNNMS
+259 KTLTNMT
-266 YDAEIFFENGDIVKE
+266 YDVKIFFKNGDIAEEQNLYV
-281 DGINFNIMNSFFS
+281 NIMNPYFS
-294 YRINEYAKA
+294 NSVLAYAKA
-303 SYDSNPNI
+303 TYDKDPNI
-311 QTHYYIGYL
+311 TTHRYYGDL
-320 SFDTDIFELADH
+320 SFDTNILKITDN
-332 NKLVAHNII
+332 NKLVADNFICD
-341 QEDGQPAI
+341 DGQPAI
-349 DFDSDFGLHNES
+349 EFEADSSYSDT
-361 KDKSIRHML
+361 KSMRTMDR
-370 NDDNVKVKRVEL
+370 DDNIEVNRVEF
-382 TRRIVQPSKIA
+382 TRRLAQPSKIA
-393 IDTALKNQ
+393 VDTALKDQ

>member
-34 SEMPGY
+34 SEMSGY

-135 KVFPKGNSDTK
+135 KVFPKGSPDTK

-184 GRFYYNIRFD
+184 GRFYYNITFD

-204 LNDKLD
+204 LTDKLD

-225 IIDANY
+225 IIDVNY

-259 ATLNNMS
+259 KTLTNMT
-266 YDAEIFFENGDIVKE
+266 YDVKIFFKNGDIAEEQNLYV
-281 DGINFNIMNSFFS
+281 NIMNPYFS
-294 YRINEYAKA
+294 SSVLAYAKA
-303 SYDSNPNI
+303 TYDEDPNI
-311 QTHYYIGYL
+311 ITHRYYGDL
-320 SFDTDIFELADH
+320 SFDTNILKITDT
-332 NKLVAHNII
+332 NKLVADNFICD
-341 QEDGQPAI
+341 DGQPAI
-349 DFDSDFGLHNES
+349 EFEADSSYSDTKSMRTMDHN
-361 KDKSIRHML
+361 
-370 NDDNVKVKRVEL
+370 DNLEVNQVEF
-382 TRRIVQPSKIA
+382 TRRLAQPSKIA
-393 IDTALKNQ
+393 VDTALKDQ

>member
-21 EGKLPAGTYDVLF
+21 EGKLPTGTYDVLF
-34 SEMPGY
+34 SEMSGY

-62 NQMITRYEQFN
+62 SQMLARYEQFN

-184 GRFYYNIRFD
+184 GRFYYNITFD

-204 LNDKLD
+204 LTDKLD

-225 IIDANY
+225 IIDVNY

-259 ATLNNMS
+259 KTLTNMT
-266 YDAEIFFENGDIVKE
+266 YDVKIFFKNGDIAEEQNLYV
-281 DGINFNIMNSFFS
+281 NIMNPYFS
-294 YRINEYAKA
+294 NSVLAYAKA
-303 SYDSNPNI
+303 TYDENPNI
-311 QTHYYIGYL
+311 ITHRYYGDL
-320 SFDTDIFELADH
+320 SFDTNILKITDT
-332 NKLVAHNII
+332 NKLVADNFICD
-341 QEDGQPAI
+341 DGQPAI
-349 DFDSDFGLHNES
+349 EFEVNTSYSD
-361 KDKSIRHML
+361 DKSMRTL
-370 NDDNVKVKRVEL
+370 TAEDNIKVKRIEL
-382 TRRIVQPSKIA
+382 TRRMVQPSKIA